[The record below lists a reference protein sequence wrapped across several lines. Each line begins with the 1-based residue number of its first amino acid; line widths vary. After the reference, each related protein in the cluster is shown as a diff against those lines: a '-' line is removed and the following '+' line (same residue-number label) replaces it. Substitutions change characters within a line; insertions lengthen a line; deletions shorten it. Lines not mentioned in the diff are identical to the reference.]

1 MKPLLAVLVPV
12 MALCAVFAVFHLGA
26 QPAIP
31 APVVNQQLSTF
42 GMVGLASGQ
51 TARLNAFVLPMGG
64 TVMGTVIPAGTCQ
77 VTLTFYD
84 ATGASLGSSGAV
96 SVAPGSAV
104 HFDWPHPATTST
116 TTPPEPLE
124 IRGTVSTSFS
134 TPTATPTT
142 VPIAAFC
149 SVVPTEEIYNSSSG
163 QVTAVLELSHAL
175 ATVLPL

>member
-12 MALCAVFAVFHLGA
+12 MALCAIFAVFHLGA
-26 QPAIP
+26 QPAMP

-64 TVMGTVIPAGTCQ
+64 TVMGTAIPAGTCQ
-77 VTLTFYD
+77 VTFTFYD
-84 ATGASLGSSGAV
+84 ANGKSLGTSGAE
-96 SVAPGSAV
+96 SVLPGSAV
-104 HFDWPHPATTST
+104 HYDWPPPATTSNT
-116 TTPPEPLE
+116 AAAEPLE

-149 SVVPTEEIYNSSSG
+149 SVVPTEEIYNTSTG
-163 QVTAVLELSHAL
+163 QVTAVLELSHPL